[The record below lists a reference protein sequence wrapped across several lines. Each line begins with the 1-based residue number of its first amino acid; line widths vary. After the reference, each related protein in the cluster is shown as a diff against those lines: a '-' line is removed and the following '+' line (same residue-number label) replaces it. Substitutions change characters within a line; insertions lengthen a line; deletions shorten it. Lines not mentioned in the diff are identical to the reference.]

1 MIQPLKV
8 PKNAW
13 HLYWL
18 DLEEPLPKGKDW
30 YLPTLVVVCD
40 RQGTPVAPPEI
51 MEELDQGRIEN
62 MLYRIFEK
70 TPPPDQLL
78 VPHDE
83 EWDEESWKAL
93 SSESKIEIRFQ
104 PAERSAPEELKA
116 MTQAFVM
123 HIGRSDKTGPSSAEI
138 AHGLVRTALRLVS
151 MRKRLQ
157 LLQAALAR
165 DPECFP
171 ARIELADAEF
181 GQGNWKS
188 CGEAYDEIIRRGEYL
203 RNDLSTVWW
212 KDAETRPY
220 LRAIYGKA
228 MTEWHLSRFAESAE
242 HLEYL
247 LKCNPAD
254 NQGVRFLIPML
265 HLLAEKSQKA
275 ARYFKSYEKNYPN
288 DFKEPSFLFGWAL
301 SCSLDGHERSARNK
315 YIEGILRNIYIAPM
329 LLEVDDPPRSI
340 WLPTDRAE
348 PNYASDFVQSYA
360 LLWDREPG
368 ALRILRE
375 VWQEIQPRVRD
386 LVRLREKMQ
395 DFQDQHY
402 DPGFKTKWQDL
413 VAEEEKLATP

>member
-13 HLYWL
+13 HLSWL